1 VCPRRFA
8 STGASGFVRAVRLLA
23 TAALLAIA
31 ATPALGAVTPTP
43 EPTPARSQVVPGID
57 YERRALGGDQT
68 VHVVR
73 ARRSARIRLD
83 AITAGPTVLSR
94 GSLASAV
101 RSRLSDGVVA
111 AVNGDFFN
119 LDTGHPSGVLL
130 RGSRIESDP
139 EPQRSALIVPPP
151 TGRIDLARLTLEA
164 SWQPVA
170 VPPATA
176 PAPRTIQAVNRP
188 RVRSSETILFTPAAG
203 AETPD
208 GDSLFEAR
216 VRLDDPAPILS
227 GTTRQGTV
235 VARGGGGGMPIED
248 GHVVLTG
255 VGSAGSRIAAELP
268 LGTRVA
274 VTTLLGGLP
283 EGATDAVGGGPALV
297 DDGRVIQRSS
307 ESFSLAQLSGRTSR
321 TAVGQTADGTILLVA
336 ADGPVQG
343 SRGITAAELAVLM
356 GSLGATDAVAM
367 DAGGST
373 QMQIGTRSTVGWT
386 SPRPISTALA
396 LGYSGVQ
403 LQPLP
408 RRLTPNGDGVTERV
422 SAIVRSPSAGVAT
435 VTARRRGGG
444 AVRLGEVRVGPG
456 AARVNLDPRR
466 KRMRDGV
473 WDVRARFVPDGG
485 ARPTAQTRRVLVDR
499 TLGRLSATRVVRTV
513 GGDRRRLIRIG
524 FRLSR
529 DARVTVRAVTSKGTE
544 TIVSGRR
551 LGRGQRVILW
561 DRTVDGDEV
570 GGTARIEVIALGK
583 LGRTGLTRPVKLP
596 PAK

>member
-1 VCPRRFA
+1 M
-8 STGASGFVRAVRLLA
+8 RLLT
-23 TAALLAIA
+23 TAAVLALA

-43 EPTPARSQVVPGID
+43 EPTPARSQVVPGVE
-57 YERRALGGDQT
+57 YERRAVGDGQT
-68 VHVVR
+68 VHVLR

-83 AITAGPTVLSR
+83 AITTGPTVLSR
-94 GSLASAV
+94 GSLATAV

-119 LDTGHPSGVLL
+119 VSTGHPSGVLL
-130 RGSRIESDP
+130 RGSQIESDP
-139 EPQRSALIVPPP
+139 EPQRSALIVPAP

-164 SWQPVA
+164 AWQPV
-170 VPPATA
+170 VEPPARA

-188 RVRSSETILFTPAAG
+188 RARSSETILFTPAAG
-203 AETPD
+203 AATPE

-216 VRLDDPAPILS
+216 VRLDDPAPLLS
-227 GTTRQGTV
+227 GTARQGTV
-235 VARGGGGGMPIED
+235 VARGSGGGTPIES

-255 VGSAGSRIAAELP
+255 VGSAGSRIASALP
-268 LGTRVA
+268 LGTRVTVSTSLA
-274 VTTLLGGLP
+274 GLP
-283 EGATDAVGGGPALV
+283 EGATDAIGGGPALV
-297 DDGRVIQRSS
+297 DDGRVIQRSG
-307 ESFSLAQLSGRTSR
+307 EAFSLAQLGGRTSR
-321 TAVGQTADGTILLVA
+321 TAVGQTADGTTLLVA

-343 SRGITAAELAVLM
+343 SRGITVPELAVLM
-356 GSLGATDAVAM
+356 GALGATDAVAM

-373 QMQIGTRSTVGWT
+373 QMEVGTESLVDW
-386 SPRPISTALA
+386 SAPRAISTALA

-408 RRLTPNGDGVTERV
+408 ARLTPNGDGVTERV
-422 SAIVRSPSAGVAT
+422 SAIVRAPTAGLAT

-456 AARVNLDPRR
+456 AARINLDPRR
-466 KRMRDGV
+466 RRMRDGV
-473 WDVRARFVPDGG
+473 WDVRARFVPDDG
-485 ARPTAQTRRVLVDR
+485 ARPTAQRRRVLVDR
-499 TLGRLSATRVVRTV
+499 TLGRLSATRVVRTI

-529 DARVTVRAVTSKGTE
+529 DARVTVRAVTSRGTE

-551 LGRGQRVILW
+551 LGRGQRVVLW

-570 GGTARIEVIALGK
+570 GGTARIEVVALGR
-583 LGRTGLTRPVKLP
+583 LGRTGLARPVRLP
-596 PAK
+596 PVK